1 VPATQLTF
9 QMSGVVIDDAAVTK
23 DSTTVSARRL
33 TSAAECPTANMV
45 KACNKAFGVN
55 ICTLVYSTTAQCSAT
70 ATTTTTT
77 PDDSTLVSACS
88 SADAP
93 ESTVTAMME
102 MTFRSDAS
110 GTGSDQAAAAFAQ
123 FSMCREQGI
132 ETMKSDCFDNVQM
145 GAFNF
150 SQILTSPNVNAEKSS
165 ILLVQDS
172 QQLLAQSVTYP
183 TDNKSSKAVTYLW
196 FILFMLMLVLSLGFC
211 WCAGVLNTREKD
223 DSKDDGGVVADD
235 APRKKSNFVFDN
247 NAMYNKQPGRS
258 RSSSRTPSPIRSSIT
273 EKAAGGSGIAD
284 QYHSNS
290 DDDEVI
296 GASPNPT
303 PRGRSPVRVEKPI
316 ELDQLDF
323 NGDEQTDDNRENGD
337 WRKDIW

>member
-1 VPATQLTF
+1 
-9 QMSGVVIDDAAVTK
+9 
-23 DSTTVSARRL
+23 
-33 TSAAECPTANMV
+33 
-45 KACNKAFGVN
+45 
-55 ICTLVYSTTAQCSAT
+55 
-70 ATTTTTT
+70 
-77 PDDSTLVSACS
+77 
-88 SADAP
+88 
-93 ESTVTAMME
+93 MME

-123 FSMCREQGI
+123 FSACREQGF

-196 FILFMLMLVLSLGFC
+196 FILFMLMLVLSLGCC
-211 WCAGVLNTREKD
+211 WCAGVLTTREKD

-273 EKAAGGSGIAD
+273 EKAGGSGIAD

-303 PRGRSPVRVEKPI
+303 PRGRSPVRVVKPI

-323 NGDEQTDDNRENGD
+323 NGDEQADDNRESGD

>member
-1 VPATQLTF
+1 
-9 QMSGVVIDDAAVTK
+9 MSGVVIDDAAVTK
-23 DSTTVSARRL
+23 DSKTVSARRL
-33 TSAAECPTANMV
+33 TSAADCPPANMV
-45 KACNKAFGVN
+45 NACNKAFGVKV
-55 ICTLVYSTTAQCSAT
+55 CTLVYSTTAQCCATDAT
-70 ATTTTTT
+70 ATPAPTSS
-77 PDDSTLVSACS
+77 DIVVSACS
-88 SADAP
+88 GTDTP
-93 ESTVTAMME
+93 ESTVTAMLE

-123 FSMCREQGI
+123 FSRCREQGF
-132 ETMKSDCFDNVQM
+132 ETMKSNCFDNVQM

-172 QQLLAQSVTYP
+172 QQLLAQSITYP
-183 TDNKSSKAVTYLW
+183 TSKKSSKAVNYLW
-196 FILFMLMLVLSLGFC
+196 FILFIITLVLSLGFC

-223 DSKDDGGVVADD
+223 DSKDDGGVCVDD
-235 APRKKSNFVFDN
+235 APRKKSAFVFDN
-247 NAMYNKQPGRS
+247 STMYNKQPGRS

-273 EKAAGGSGIAD
+273 EKQGGLAD
-284 QYHSNS
+284 VYASNS

-303 PRGRSPVRVEKPI
+303 PRGRSPVRVVKPI
-316 ELDQLDF
+316 QLDQLDF
-323 NGDEQTDDNRENGD
+323 NGDEAADDNRESGD